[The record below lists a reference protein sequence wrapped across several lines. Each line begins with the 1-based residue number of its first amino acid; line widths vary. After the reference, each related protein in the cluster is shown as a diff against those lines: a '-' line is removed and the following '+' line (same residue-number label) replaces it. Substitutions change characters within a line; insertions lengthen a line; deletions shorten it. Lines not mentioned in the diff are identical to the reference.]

1 MIIVA
6 RTVFHENNRYCPQVF
21 IYECLYKK
29 ILEYDKIKMSEDT
42 GVNKPM
48 VRAIVLFA
56 IIGTFL
62 T

>member
-6 RTVFHENNRYCPQVF
+6 RTVFYENNRYYPQVF

-29 ILEYDKIKMSEDT
+29 ILEYDKIKMSGDI